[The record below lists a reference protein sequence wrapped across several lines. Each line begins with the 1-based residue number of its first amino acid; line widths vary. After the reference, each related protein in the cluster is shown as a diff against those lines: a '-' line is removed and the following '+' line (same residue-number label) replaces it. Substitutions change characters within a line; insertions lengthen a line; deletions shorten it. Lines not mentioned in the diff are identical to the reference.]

1 MYTSVFNRTYGS
13 QIYDGALKIQTALLE
28 NFLFHHFEPDI
39 RFHQKLRAQDI
50 NLTDPIARIRMRE
63 RNREDKLIKQKY
75 FSDQFNIKTFVNVLL
90 ENFFRNVTW
99 RYIGGGQEM
108 HRRTLTIILRLFEL
122 GLMEVDEMPEFT
134 ALLLQKLENLLVLET
149 ATYRDF
155 DSSLANLHSFREM
168 LKAYFYECKE
178 LVVSICIQIVVLLN
192 DEAFKDSFN
201 LFRGKKHDKRKS
213 TKNDDTR
220 WEKSYFNNSRISN
233 VLNRILTSYILQ
245 FRATPKVEERK
256 NLFTLINSFLML
268 VMDMRNDVYYN
279 SARIMTQPLIDYYFS
294 GPHPSLKEEAV
305 AYKNM
310 FVMLIDEFAHIK
322 TQEEV
327 TINRMSAALKRL
339 LVSLKQ
345 KSAEELQTYLFV
357 LAEECVPTVLMA
369 MNTLIVGKNLKKEL
383 QSLCMLAITE
393 ISKNNASC
401 QAVLMNSDCM
411 THWLFLLS
419 KSKILALNLL
429 TKIFEF
435 DCRLVFV
442 DTEIFPTF
450 MTQLKELMWKHFSTT
465 KASPAPTTP
474 AAAEEK
480 PPEPKNFDTWFKE
493 FKDKV
498 LTNKED
504 SESSFENLLIVFLFL
519 RMMNNFVRK
528 RDTVYEERFFS
539 LIIQKLIAQCF
550 IDIFIKILLDQ
561 DFLPMQEEGFH
572 IDGQEEAK
580 TLDGVQTKKES
591 ISKEDTQKRNQESV
605 PTLDEKRPY
614 KFKPQLSQDTSY
626 EDLIN
631 LIERKKSGDLRETD
645 LRGLLFE
652 VAMYT
657 MVLMVESCS
666 SVYHYWVHNYLR
678 TNILPSYLEKTEY
691 LMKIPVFGLRYR
703 SVALQLYSCF
713 AVFPGNGILGCRDE
727 LLSITTPSRIEVRVT
742 SNHSK
747 GEIVDSFIK
756 ELLFTDRVQNFLDK
770 NEGPDTLDIARKLYL
785 RGIFPMVYKYLKG
798 MYVCYTVD
806 NMADGLFAKL
816 KELMEAIRKV
826 KPFLKSIGISPAE
839 SPFVRAP
846 RQNNTVSKKNK
857 ILPVASHQ
865 LAENTGSNIGN
876 LLSMHSSTSGGV
888 NYSKFDRPYDQT
900 ELNRKTLGEIRDL
913 LEDLM
918 NETVYLYHH
927 CPNQDDQQYF
937 INLESRL
944 VHPSSITA
952 TKVDPEPWK
961 NSISINENLSQTQ
974 SGNSLAETKKS
985 HIMSVT
991 RDLVERTGLTST
1003 QFRSFIE
1010 LMESYQNSKVKEL
1023 SKPPSENNLIVFLS
1037 SSSSNNDNLIA
1048 FFGVLTE
1055 RMFADLFKEGF
1066 STDRNAFIPVDPSKP
1081 DASNLYPLAK
1091 RLYFNCSTRSLE
1103 SKMNIDHCLVT
1114 FLENDIFNSI
1124 VRFLSNMMSTC
1135 QPIRRELFESA
1146 SRIITEK
1153 NKIQNEMSEAEKNEG
1168 KLFEHNWTYNFLSLI
1183 MFIHSN
1189 LVSLTMN
1196 KTFHDH
1202 EYEIIRDREIEL
1214 SNFLKNL
1221 CERNYLPF
1229 KEYLGEMVPRIAG
1242 LPQYNLSN
1250 FTALKLIYTTIDKF
1264 LSQSKVHINK
1274 YPVLVNEDSFDTFT
1288 VINRLLSIVSETCT
1302 GPCSRN
1308 QKSVYKMRS
1317 DNFIGILRRMID
1329 DVESSI
1335 YLAKTSVIEYLI
1347 SLMDGGNDEII
1358 VFFGSSITFEELFS
1372 LIIDH
1377 CKRLFIYIKFKK
1389 DKKSFLDIASAARKH
1404 RSQQEKEKEDHSEK
1418 LTQDK
1423 MNDRDKF
1430 DYFSYLRMLKAEDIN
1445 NAVENNSKLGS
1456 EQNTKVDIIVDRQAY
1471 LQSSLLKVRVNE
1483 GLDEFYNNFGSRF
1496 VSKEILDYYKIED
1509 FADIMDQYIANP
1521 DFSNHRILQIILK
1534 LNGFLIRF
1542 SNKISG
1548 FNICL
1553 QNVYRSLIDHFGEL
1567 VPRHI
1572 HKELGYYQRSEV
1584 DTQPSEKL
1592 MIYMFIT
1599 KIISQVEIIN
1609 PASISVQNFQF
1620 QLVPKTF
1627 FLTAKTKDQFMRT
1640 ADTEG
1645 MTIEMMQ
1652 NFDQFNTE
1660 MTYNLNFHQKYPWIY
1675 KLTSDDAFNTF
1686 KIILWLL
1693 GLTLNILLILFFRR
1707 NYYEKF
1713 IQSGGNIAIIVIAI
1727 LICALSFFGSIGW
1740 FMSRYQQ
1747 KVKLNRTQIEEEEKK
1762 SGRRDKFKFLKVYV
1776 WRSIVEESYMII
1788 FMIHLLSNILGLLFD
1803 PFFYTI
1809 QLMMIVFISTTANY
1823 VVKAITTHFKQLS
1836 LTMFLAILVM
1846 HSYSVLTAGHFWDYI
1861 DGNQPGQSGPLRCS
1875 YLWECL
1881 LFTVNQGLRNGG
1893 GISDSTMSLDSNDS
1907 ESKYISK
1914 FFYDLIFF
1922 MFINVISLNIIFGII
1937 IDTFA
1942 AMREAKDERGT
1953 LRCNP
1958 RHST

>member
-1 MYTSVFNRTYGS
+1 MAAESSSVLRLYHPGEGEYLLNQDDPLSAPLPRPPELTEAFTWEKLEDFKLNTTAAGLTRSIEEIHQINKVLKCCVKIFPPNSKKPDGTPANRSCFDSYDKMMKHYKLFEANIFSWESIDKEIKGLVTFLIGTSSKLLHPLDILYIDHTFIQQIFPLTLINTYTSVVNRTYGS

-50 NLTDPIARIRMRE
+50 NLTDPIGRIRMRE
-63 RNREDKLIKQKY
+63 RNREDKLLRQKY
-75 FSDQFNIKTFVNVLL
+75 FSDEFNIKIFVNVLL
-90 ENFFRNVTW
+90 ENFFPNVTW

-192 DEAFKDSFN
+192 DEAFKESFN
-201 LFRGKKHDKRKS
+201 LFRGKKRDKSKS
-213 TKNDDTR
+213 TKNDDTM

-256 NLFTLINSFLML
+256 NLFMLINSFLML

-279 SARIMTQPLIDYYFS
+279 STRIMTQPLIDYYFS

-305 AYKNM
+305 AYKNL

-322 TQEEV
+322 TQVEV
-327 TINRMSAALKRL
+327 TINRMSAALKRF

-345 KSAEELQTYLFV
+345 MSAEEMQTYLFV

-369 MNTLIVGKNLKKEL
+369 MNTLIVGKDLKKEL

-393 ISKNNASC
+393 ISKNNTSC
-401 QAVLMNSDCM
+401 QAVVMNSDCM
-411 THWLFLLS
+411 THWLFLLG

-450 MTQLKELMWKHFSTT
+450 MTQLKELLIQHFTLAREPSEQSACEAT
-465 KASPAPTTP
+465 ADA
-474 AAAEEK
+474 K
-480 PPEPKNFDTWFKE
+480 PDEIAKDAPKNFDTWLKE

-498 LTNKED
+498 LTDN
-504 SESSFENLLIVFLFL
+504 SESEGLFENLLIVFLFL

-528 RDTVYEERFFS
+528 RDTAYEERFFS
-539 LIIQKLIAQCF
+539 LTIQKLIAPCF
-550 IDIFIKILLDQ
+550 IDIFIKIILDQ
-561 DFLPMQEEGFH
+561 DFLPMKEDENH

-580 TLDGVQTKKES
+580 TLDGVQTMKES
-591 ISKEDTQKRNQESV
+591 ISKEDTQKQNQESV

-631 LIERKKSGDLRETD
+631 LIERKKSSELRETD

-666 SVYHYWVHNYLR
+666 SVYHYWIHNYLR

-713 AVFPGNGILGCRDE
+713 TVFPGNGILGYRDE
-727 LLSITTPSRIEVRVT
+727 VLSITTPSRIEVRVT

-747 GEIVDSFIK
+747 GEIIDSFIK
-756 ELLFTDRVQNFLDK
+756 EFLFTDGVQSFLDK
-770 NEGPDTLDIARKLYL
+770 NEGPDTLDIASKLYL

-798 MYVCYTVD
+798 MYACYTVD

-839 SPFVRAP
+839 PPFVRAP

-857 ILPVASHQ
+857 ILPVGSHQ
-865 LAENTGSNIGN
+865 SAENTGSNIGN
-876 LLSMHSSTSGGV
+876 LLSMQPSTSGGV

-900 ELNRKTLGEIRDL
+900 ELNRKILGEIRDL

-918 NETVYLYHH
+918 NEIMYVYDH
-927 CPNQDDQQYF
+927 CPNQDDQHYF

-952 TKVDPEPWK
+952 TKVDPEPWN
-961 NSISINENLSQTQ
+961 NSISIKENLSLAQ
-974 SGNSLAETKKS
+974 SGNSLAEVKKS
-985 HIMSVT
+985 HVMSFA
-991 RDLVERTGLTST
+991 RNLVERTGLTST
-1003 QFRSFIE
+1003 EFRSFIG

-1135 QPIRRELFESA
+1135 EPIRRVLLESA
-1146 SRIITEK
+1146 SRIIVEK
-1153 NKIQNEMSEAEKNEG
+1153 NKIQNEMTEAEK
-1168 KLFEHNWTYNFLSLI
+1168 KKDKPFEHNWTYNFLSLI

-1229 KEYLGEMVPRIAG
+1229 KEYLGEMVPRIAV
-1242 LPQYNLSN
+1242 LPQYNLNN
-1250 FTALKLIYTTIDKF
+1250 FSALKLIYTTVDKF

-1274 YPVLVNEDSFDTFT
+1274 YPVLVNEDTFDTFT

-1308 QKSVYKMRS
+1308 QISVYKMRS
-1317 DNFIGILRRMID
+1317 DNIIGILRRMID

-1335 YLAKTSVIEYLI
+1335 YSAKTTVIEYMI
-1347 SLMDGGNDEII
+1347 SLMDGDNDEII
-1358 VFFGSSITFEELFS
+1358 VFLGSSITFEELFL

-1377 CKRLFIYIKFKK
+1377 CKRLFIYFKFKK
-1389 DKKSFLDIASAARKH
+1389 DKKSFLDIASAARRH
-1404 RSQQEKEKEDHSEK
+1404 RSQQEKEKEDRSER
-1418 LTQDK
+1418 LAQDR
-1423 MNDRDKF
+1423 MSDRDKF
-1430 DYFSYLRMLKAEDIN
+1430 DYFSYLRMLKADDIN
-1445 NAVENNSKLGS
+1445 TAVEYISKIGS
-1456 EQNTKVDIIVDRQAY
+1456 EQNTKVDIIVDRQACP
-1471 LQSSLLKVRVNE
+1471 QSSSLKVRMNE
-1483 GLDEFYNNFGSRF
+1483 DLDESYNNFGSRF

-1509 FADIMDQYIANP
+1509 FAEIMDQYIANP

-1534 LNGFLIRF
+1534 LNSFLIRF

-1572 HKELGYYQRSEV
+1572 HKELGYYQRRKV

-1609 PASISVQNFQF
+1609 PVSRSVQNFQF

-1627 FLTAKTKDQFMRT
+1627 FLTANTKDQFMRT
-1640 ADTEG
+1640 ADTGG
-1645 MTIEMMQ
+1645 MAIIIEMMQ
-1652 NFDQFNTE
+1652 NFGQFDTE
-1660 MTYNLNFHQKYPWIY
+1660 MTYNLNFYHKYPWIY

-1693 GLTLNILLILFFRR
+1693 GLTLNILLIIFFRR
-1707 NYYEKF
+1707 NYYEKS
-1713 IQSGGNIAIIVIAI
+1713 IQSGGNIAIIVLAI
-1727 LICALSFFGSIGW
+1727 LLCALSFFGSIGW
-1740 FMSRYQQ
+1740 FMSRYRQ
-1747 KVKLNRTQIEEEEKK
+1747 KVKLNRAQIEDEEKK

-1776 WRSIVEESYMII
+1776 WRSII
-1788 FMIHLLSNILGLLFD
+1788 
-1803 PFFYTI
+1803 
-1809 QLMMIVFISTTANY
+1809 
-1823 VVKAITTHFKQLS
+1823 
-1836 LTMFLAILVM
+1836 
-1846 HSYSVLTAGHFWDYI
+1846 
-1861 DGNQPGQSGPLRCS
+1861 
-1875 YLWECL
+1875 
-1881 LFTVNQGLRNGG
+1881 
-1893 GISDSTMSLDSNDS
+1893 
-1907 ESKYISK
+1907 
-1914 FFYDLIFF
+1914 
-1922 MFINVISLNIIFGII
+1922 
-1937 IDTFA
+1937 
-1942 AMREAKDERGT
+1942 EAT
-1953 LRCNP
+1953 
-1958 RHST
+1958 